1 MANPEWNR
9 SLGEPG
15 DLADVIVAVFSLA
28 RTDHEV
34 VKVSRHDLYDIFWSL
49 QQEFPSLLPKMVF
62 TRTGDYLYSKTLSVA
77 LEHALRLG
85 VDPLNP
91 RFCYFGIRDSTDAQR
106 NLQLLRERVGEGFIE
121 KMKPMAD
128 RFAGIVN
135 SVPAHETTA
144 SPCEESMKEIEITFK
159 KRFKM
164 CDDQDPKDCAR
175 MYIETMGFEV
185 VDIQDLNGPK
195 PGDIVE
201 HGRKS
206 CCPNVHTSA
215 PNVG

>member
-1 MANPEWNR
+1 
-9 SLGEPG
+9 
-15 DLADVIVAVFSLA
+15 
-28 RTDHEV
+28 
-34 VKVSRHDLYDIFWSL
+34 
-49 QQEFPSLLPKMVF
+49 
-62 TRTGDYLYSKTLSVA
+62 
-77 LEHALRLG
+77 
-85 VDPLNP
+85 
-91 RFCYFGIRDSTDAQR
+91 
-106 NLQLLRERVGEGFIE
+106 
-121 KMKPMAD
+121 
-128 RFAGIVN
+128 
-135 SVPAHETTA
+135 
-144 SPCEESMKEIEITFK
+144 MKEIEITFK